1 PAERGPHREHE
12 RGPHRPGAGDRD
24 RARQAPPEEQVEE
37 HAERRERDDPA
48 ETGRLDHHLRVASS
62 SALVVSRFRNI
73 ERMIASP
80 TAASAAATVITKK
93 TITCPSIEPRLR
105 ASATKVRLTAFSM
118 SSIAMKMTMTLRR
131 TSTPMAP
138 IANSTALSP
147 RYQVRGAVG
156 GTSGPPLGEPD

>member
-1 PAERGPHREHE
+1 EK
-12 RGPHRPGAGDRD
+12 D
-24 RARQAPPEEQVEE
+24 VEE
-37 HAERRERDDPA
+37 HARGGQQHDPA
-48 ETGRLDHHLRVASS
+48 EQRRRGHHRSVTSS
-62 SALVVSRFRNI
+62 SAFVVSRLRNTA
-73 ERMIASP
+73 RMIARP

-131 TSTPMAP
+131 MSTPVVP

-147 RYQVRGAVG
+147 RYQVRGAVA
-156 GTSGPPLGEPD
+156 GTSEPPLGQPDRPDDGDEQQDRRQ